1 MIVPAAAA
9 AAAAAGTVD
18 STAWRDICVK
28 MSDNTTT
35 FHSTP
40 CSFSGW
46 EREGGERERG
56 RRESGKEE

>member
-1 MIVPAAAA
+1 MKKKRRREILKRKMIVPAAAA

-40 CSFSGW
+40 CSFSG
-46 EREGGERERG
+46 
-56 RRESGKEE
+56 